1 MPYFVQKVLP
11 AIKEEKNVIICAHRG
26 SMRALVKY
34 IENIS
39 DKDLRGISFSTG
51 ELATYRFLDGSLV
64 KENAEIA
71 LKTKINL

>member
-1 MPYFVQKVLP
+1 VQKVLP

-39 DKDLRGISFSTG
+39 DKDLRESASPQV
-51 ELATYRFLDGSLV
+51 SLQH
-64 KENAEIA
+64 IA
-71 LKTKINL
+71 FWMVVW